1 MSKRGAT
8 SLEGAVVSIHV
19 AQSAGQAMETRDEVE
34 LVAGQG
40 IPGDRYH
47 SGRGEFSPTPM
58 DPDHE
63 LTLIALEEVEAFNR
77 KAGQAMAPGEFR
89 RNVVTRGVD
98 LNQLVGMDFRLGS
111 TVVRGIRLCE
121 PCAYL
126 ARATCREVIPHLVGH
141 GGLRAGIVQG
151 GRLRIGDPV
160 QFVKGG

>member
-1 MSKRGAT
+1 MSGPGAT
-8 SLEGAVVSIHV
+8 SVEGTVISIHT
-19 AQSAGQAMETRDEVE
+19 AESAGQAMETRNEVE
-34 LVAGQG
+34 LVAGLG

-63 LTLIALEEVEAFNR
+63 LTLIAIEEVEAFNR
-77 KAGQAMAPGEFR
+77 KMGHAMAPGEFR

-98 LNQLVGMDFRLGS
+98 INRLVGREFRLGN
-111 TVVRGIRLCE
+111 TVIRGIRLCE

-126 ARATCREVIPHLVGH
+126 ARATRREVIPHLVGH

-151 GRLRIGDPV
+151 GVLRVGDPIG
-160 QFVKGG
+160 FEDD

>member
-1 MSKRGAT
+1 MSGPGAT
-8 SLEGAVVSIHV
+8 SVAGTVISIHI
-19 AQSAGQAMETRDEVE
+19 AESAGQAMETRNEVE
-34 LVAGQG
+34 LVAGLG

-63 LTLIALEEVEAFNR
+63 LTLIAIEEVEAFNR
-77 KAGQAMAPGEFR
+77 KTGHAMAPGEFR

-98 LNQLVGMDFRLGS
+98 INRLVGREFRLGS
-111 TVVRGIRLCE
+111 TVIRGIRLCE

-126 ARATCREVIPHLVGH
+126 ARATRREVIPHLVGH

-151 GRLRIGDPV
+151 GVLRVGDPIG
-160 QFVKGG
+160 FEDD